1 MPLRLHLFWFGG
13 RFEQVGSVFVAL
25 AGQPVAHI
33 KTRVLY
39 AREALAA
46 LAMNPTTI
54 SHFCAYNLSAAFRAG
69 VSIAFLASFAIPVIE
84 RQMLADDYNSPRARP
99 ACMLPSR
106 YISDG
111 HRFFFQ
117 RLLWAC

>member
-1 MPLRLHLFWFGG
+1 MPLRLHLLWFGG

-39 AREALAA
+39 VCEALAA

-69 VSIAFLASFAIPVIE
+69 VSIAFLASFAVALIE
-84 RQMLADDYNSPRARP
+84 RHMFANDYESPRTRP
-99 ACMLPSR
+99 AFMLPSR
-106 YISDG
+106 YMSNG
-111 HRFFFQ
+111 H
-117 RLLWAC
+117 